1 MGNLPLALAKED
13 AAGFEGVGAGCVGAG
28 FEGAPGGFFCGFAFA
43 LFFGSLAGFFLDYA
57 VELPVESLGF
67 CLLLCEFFFELLP
80 LSFQLDNKSV
90 GIRLHSMQLRFVFAQ
105 RCQPCR
111 KAGACRIK
119 LFFLYFEEARGFE
132 QFVGFFFLPLVQL
145 LEIAHALA
153 GLGECARGEEV
164 GCRRGNLSLAAYG
177 AQ

>member
-1 MGNLPLALAKED
+1 MPQASRVWVPAVSAPVLRACG
-13 AAGFEGVGAGCVGAG
+13 
-28 FEGAPGGFFCGFAFA
+28 PGGCFCCLRLAASSAALRFA

-57 VELPVESLGF
+57 VEPPSSRLAFACCCASSF
-67 CLLLCEFFFELLP
+67 RAAS

-90 GIRLHSMQLRFVFAQ
+90 GIRLHSMQLRFVVAQ
-105 RCQPCR
+105 RCQHCR